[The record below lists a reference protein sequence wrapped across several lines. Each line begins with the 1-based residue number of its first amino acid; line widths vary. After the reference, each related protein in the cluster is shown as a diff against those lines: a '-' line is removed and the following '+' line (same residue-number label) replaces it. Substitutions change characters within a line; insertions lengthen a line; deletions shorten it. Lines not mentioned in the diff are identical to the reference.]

1 VLGLDLDFDQAKNV
15 ALVAA
20 VACGIG
26 AVAAIWILKSIVQK
40 VVVALLLLL
49 LGYAAWS
56 QREALQDCAS
66 KVQASI
72 EIVTGQVNG
81 GTTVPTD
88 ATAPV
93 PTTVPTEVPTELP
106 AEVQAEVAG
115 LDTSCT
121 FFGVD
126 VPIP

>member
-1 VLGLDLDFDQAKNV
+1 MRRRTSLCSLPWR
-15 ALVAA
+15 AA
-20 VACGIG
+20 IG
-26 AVAAIWILKSIVQK
+26 AVLAIWILQSIVQK

-72 EIVTGQVNG
+72 EIVTGS
-81 GTTVPTD
+81 TVPTD

-93 PTTVPTEVPTELP
+93 PTTLPTEVP
-106 AEVQAEVAG
+106 AEVAG

-121 FFGVD
+121 FFGID

>member
-15 ALVAA
+15 ALLAA

-26 AVAAIWILKSIVQK
+26 AVLAIWILQSIVQK

-66 KVQASI
+66 KVQESI
-72 EIVTGQVNG
+72 EIVTGS
-81 GTTVPTD
+81 TVPTD
-88 ATAPV
+88 ASAV
-93 PTTVPTEVPTELP
+93 PTTVPGEVPTD
-106 AEVQAEVAG
+106 VAADVAA

-121 FFGVD
+121 FFGID

>member
-1 VLGLDLDFDQAKNV
+1 MLGLDLDFDQAKNI
-15 ALVAA
+15 ALLAA

-26 AVAAIWILKSIVQK
+26 AVLAIWILQSIVQK

-66 KVQASI
+66 KVQESI
-72 EIVTGQVNG
+72 EIVTGQVAS

-88 ATAPV
+88 ATPPV
-93 PTTVPTEVPTELP
+93 ATTVPTEVPTD
-106 AEVQAEVAG
+106 VAADVAA

-121 FFGVD
+121 FFGID

>member
-1 VLGLDLDFDQAKNV
+1 MLGLDLDFDEAKNV
-15 ALVAA
+15 ALLVA
-20 VACGIG
+20 VACGVG
-26 AVAAIWILKSIVQK
+26 AVAAIWILTSIVQK
-40 VVVALLLLL
+40 VLVALLFLA

-72 EIVTGQVNG
+72 EIVTGS
-81 GTTVPTD
+81 TVPTD
-88 ATAPV
+88 ATAPA
-93 PTTVPTEVPTELP
+93 PTTVPGEVPTD
-106 AEVQAEVAG
+106 VAADVAA

-121 FFGVD
+121 FFGID

>member
-15 ALVAA
+15 ALLAA
-20 VACGIG
+20 VACVIG
-26 AVAAIWILKSIVQK
+26 AVAAIWIFKSIVQK
-40 VVVALLLLL
+40 VLVALLFLL

-66 KVQASI
+66 KVQANI
-72 EIVTGQVNG
+72 EIVTGTSAPTDQTAPVD
-81 GTTVPTD
+81 TTVPADVATD
-88 ATAPV
+88 
-93 PTTVPTEVPTELP
+93 
-106 AEVQAEVAG
+106 VAA

-121 FFGVD
+121 FFGID